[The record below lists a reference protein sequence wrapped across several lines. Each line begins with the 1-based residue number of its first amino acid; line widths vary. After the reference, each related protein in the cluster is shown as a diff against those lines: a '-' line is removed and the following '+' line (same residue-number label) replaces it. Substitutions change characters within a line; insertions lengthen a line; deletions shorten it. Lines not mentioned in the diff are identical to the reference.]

1 MRRFDTKW
9 LALLVIT
16 AGAIYLCW
24 NLLVPFIDV
33 LAWATVLV
41 VVFYPVHKRIAQ
53 RTKSPSWSAVISC
66 LLVILTIL
74 LPLTLVTLA
83 VVNEASKFA
92 QQLQDHGG
100 NLLDPNSPTIS
111 RALYWLSQYVDVEQ
125 FRSRDF
131 LVERLRNMSGT
142 IANRTLGFVG
152 GLVGAVVQ
160 VFFIIFTMY
169 YFFRDGE
176 NIRHGIYKMLPTDPK
191 QSHEIFV
198 RTRDVVGAS
207 VYGVVVI
214 AVIQGAIGGIAFWLL
229 GLPSALLWSVV
240 MMLLCLI
247 PLLGAFVVWVPA
259 ALYLAATGAYLKA
272 GILAFVGAV
281 IIGSIDNFLRPR
293 LVGEKTRLHELL
305 IFFSVLGGLQVFG
318 VLGIV
323 LGPVVVVVTLAL
335 IDVLRQAEQP
345 TSETSQEPTLIEE
358 QERLRNVPEEKADAS
373 TTTPIGG
380 APAAAS

>member
-1 MRRFDTKW
+1 MKRFDTKW
-9 LALLVIT
+9 LVLMVIT

-24 NLLVPFIDV
+24 SLIFPFIDV

-41 VVFYPVHKRIAQ
+41 IVFYPVHKRIAE
-53 RTKSPSWSAVISC
+53 RIKSPSWSAIISC

-74 LPLTLVTLA
+74 LPLSLVTLA

-92 QQLQDHGG
+92 QQVQQNGG
-100 NLLDPNSPTIS
+100 NLLDPNSPLIA
-111 RALYWLSQYVDVEQ
+111 RALGWLGQYVDVEQ
-125 FRSRDF
+125 LRSGNF
-131 LVERLRNMSGT
+131 LAERLQNMSGT
-142 IANRTLGFVG
+142 IANRTLGVVG
-152 GLVGAVVQ
+152 GVAGAIIQ
-160 VFFIIFTMY
+160 IFFIIFTMY

-176 NIRHGIYKMLPTDPK
+176 NIRHGIYNMLPVGKRD
-191 QSHEIFV
+191 SHEIFE
-198 RTRDVVGAS
+198 RTRDVIGAS

-214 AVIQGAIGGIAFWLL
+214 AVIQGAIGGIAFWAL
-229 GLPSALLWSVV
+229 GIPSPLLWSVV
-240 MMLLCLI
+240 MMVLCLI

-259 ALYLAATGAYLKA
+259 AIYLAATGAYVKA
-272 GILAFVGAV
+272 GILVFIGAV

-335 IDVLRQAEQP
+335 IDVLRRADDTTANALEG
-345 TSETSQEPTLIEE
+345 ETLVEE
-358 QERLRNVPEEKADAS
+358 QGAIRNVPEEEPDA
-373 TTTPIGG
+373 TLITPR
-380 APAAAS
+380 APATS

>member
-1 MRRFDTKW
+1 MKRFDTKW
-9 LALLVIT
+9 LALIVIT

-24 NLLVPFIDV
+24 SLIFPFIDV

-41 VVFYPVHKRIAQ
+41 IVFYPVHKRIAE
-53 RTKSPSWSAVISC
+53 RIKSPSWSAIVSC
-66 LLVILTIL
+66 LLVIVTIL
-74 LPLTLVTLA
+74 LPLSLISLA

-92 QQLQDHGG
+92 QQVQQNGG
-100 NLLDPNSPTIS
+100 NLLDPNSPFFARI
-111 RALYWLSQYVDVEQ
+111 LGWLGQYVDVEQ
-125 FRSRDF
+125 LRSGNF
-131 LVERLRNMSGT
+131 LAERLQSMSGA
-142 IANRTLGFVG
+142 IANRTLGVVG
-152 GLVGAVVQ
+152 GVAGAIVQ
-160 VFFIIFTMY
+160 IFFIIFTMY

-176 NIRHGIYKMLPTDPK
+176 NIRHGIYNMLPVGKKD
-191 QSHEIFV
+191 SHEIFE
-198 RTRDVVGAS
+198 RTRDVIGAS

-229 GLPSALLWSVV
+229 GIPSPLLWSVV
-240 MMLLCLI
+240 MMVLCLI

-259 ALYLAATGAYLKA
+259 AIYLVATGAYVKA
-272 GILAFVGAV
+272 GILVFVGAV

-335 IDVLRQAEQP
+335 IDVLRRADESTP
-345 TSETSQEPTLIEE
+345 TAHEGATLVEE
-358 QERLRNVPEEKADAS
+358 QGEIRNVPEEEPDA
-373 TTTPIGG
+373 TLITPR
-380 APAAAS
+380 ATATS

>member
-1 MRRFDTKW
+1 MKRFDTKW
-9 LALLVIT
+9 LVLMVIT

-24 NLLVPFIDV
+24 SLIFPFIDV

-41 VVFYPVHKRIAQ
+41 IVFYPVHKRIAE
-53 RTKSPSWSAVISC
+53 RIKSPSWSAIVSC

-74 LPLTLVTLA
+74 LPLSLVTLA

-92 QQLQDHGG
+92 QQVQQNGG
-100 NLLDPNSPTIS
+100 NLLDPNSPLIA
-111 RALYWLSQYVDVEQ
+111 RALGWLGQYVDVEQ
-125 FRSRDF
+125 LRSGNF
-131 LVERLRNMSGT
+131 LAERLQNMSGT
-142 IANRTLGFVG
+142 IANRTLGVVG
-152 GLVGAVVQ
+152 GVAGAIIQ
-160 VFFIIFTMY
+160 IFFIIFTMY

-176 NIRHGIYKMLPTDPK
+176 NIRHGIYNMLPVGKKD
-191 QSHEIFV
+191 SHEIFE
-198 RTRDVVGAS
+198 RTRDVIGAS

-214 AVIQGAIGGIAFWLL
+214 AVIQGAIGGIAFWAL
-229 GLPSALLWSVV
+229 GIPSPLLWSVV
-240 MMLLCLI
+240 MMVLCLI

-259 ALYLAATGAYLKA
+259 AIYLAATGAYVKA
-272 GILAFVGAV
+272 GILVFIGAV

-335 IDVLRQAEQP
+335 IDVLRRADDTTANALEG
-345 TSETSQEPTLIEE
+345 ETLVEE
-358 QERLRNVPEEKADAS
+358 QGAIRNVPEEEPDA
-373 TTTPIGG
+373 TLITPR
-380 APAAAS
+380 APATS

>member
-1 MRRFDTKW
+1 MKSVDAKW

-24 NLLVPFIDV
+24 NLLLPFVDV

-41 VVFYPVHKRIAQ
+41 IVFYPVHKRIVQ
-53 RTKSPSWSAVISC
+53 RVKSPSWSAVISC
-66 LLVILTIL
+66 LLVVLTIL

-92 QQLQDHGG
+92 QQLQNNGG
-100 NLLDPNSPTIS
+100 GASLFNLDSPLVN
-111 RALYWLSQYVDVEQ
+111 RALAWLGQYVDIEQ
-125 FRSRDF
+125 LRSQEF
-131 LVERLRNMSGT
+131 IAERLRGMSGA
-142 IANRTLGFVG
+142 IANRTLGVVG
-152 GLVGAVVQ
+152 GIAGAIVQ

-176 NIRHGIYKMLPTDPK
+176 NIRYGIYTMLPTDRA
-191 QSHEIFV
+191 QSHEIFE
-198 RTRDVVGAS
+198 RTRDVIGAS

-214 AVIQGAIGGIAFWLL
+214 AVIQGGIGGIAFWAL
-229 GLPSALLWSVV
+229 GVPSALLWSVV
-240 MMLLCLI
+240 MMALCLI
-247 PLLGAFVVWVPA
+247 PLLGAFIVWVPA
-259 ALYLAATGAYLKA
+259 ALYLAVSGAYIKA
-272 GILAFVGAV
+272 AILVFIGAV

-318 VLGIV
+318 ILGIV

-335 IDVLRQAEQP
+335 IDVLRKADRP
-345 TSETSQEPTLIEE
+345 ASETLQEPTLV
-358 QERLRNVPEEKADAS
+358 ERQDALRNVPEEDNAMANHTGS
-373 TTTPIGG
+373 
-380 APAAAS
+380 APASS